1 MESRRDSL
9 KILGAVSA
17 AYALPFTA
25 QQLQAQHAHEQAGKQ
40 TVAPVAGPFTPK
52 FLNAHELAVVSKLAS
67 LIIPDTATP
76 GALAA
81 GVPRYIDGA
90 LTTSPE
96 LQTRYREGIP
106 ALDGAARKQYGKA
119 FLELNPAEQIEFV
132 TPLCASADRMEMKPP
147 EVPFFRAVKAMTA
160 DGYYTSQ
167 IGLET
172 ELGYKGNVALASFPG
187 CTDSH

>member
-9 KILGAVSA
+9 KIIGAASA
-17 AYALPFTA
+17 ACALPFSA
-25 QQLQAQHAHEQAGKQ
+25 EQLYGQHAHEQAGKQ
-40 TVAPVAGPFTPK
+40 SVPAVVGPFTPK
-52 FLNAHELAVVSKLAS
+52 FLTAHELAVVSQLAS

-90 LTTSPE
+90 LTASPE
-96 LQTRYREGIP
+96 LQARYREGVP

-119 FLELNPAEQIEFV
+119 FLELTPSEQIEFL
-132 TPLCASADRMEMKPP
+132 TPLCARADRMELKPA
-147 EVPFFRAVKAMTA
+147 EVPFFRAVKSMTA
-160 DGYYTSQ
+160 DGYYTSR

-172 ELGYKGNVALASFPG
+172 ELGYKGNVALAAFPG
-187 CTDSH
+187 CTESH